1 MPYRKKPKALKKKR
15 IMRKTGARS
24 QAKQISALSTQVN
37 RLVKSQYESGSLV
50 WIRSKLP
57 IDSAA
62 GGIQAYVCPVPITP
76 GNPFYQ
82 DVYGAAV
89 GSGARVRWA
98 DSLALGN
105 SSTSFMEK
113 FPLFG
118 FSEAARNS
126 PEWNHVGGTLKY
138 RIESDE
144 PSFSTYSLF
153 LIQAKSRQSD
163 QLISDRLL
171 KNSRGTYYP
180 GSAGKLSELDDFCTH
195 PQLMGTDI
203 NTKYWKILARRA
215 INFGHPGSTQI
226 AGTTNPANTNPRNN
240 SIVVEGTIRLPA
252 GGVIRSTAKALT
264 TTGGVG
270 GTINPSPLNASQ
282 VGFLDEDN
290 SKTCY
295 LVVINNGVS
304 TDLESVSMTVITK
317 DHYKIAV

>member
-1 MPYRKKPKALKKKR
+1 MPYRKKPKILKKKR
-15 IMRKTGARS
+15 IMRKTGAKS
-24 QAKQISALSTQVN
+24 QARQIASLSTQVS
-37 RLVKSQYESGSLV
+37 RLNKSQYENGSLV
-50 WIRSKLP
+50 WIRSNLP
-57 IDSAA
+57 IDSLA

-89 GSGARVRWA
+89 GSGARIRWA
-98 DSLALGN
+98 DSLHLGGA
-105 SSTSFMEK
+105 STSFMEK

-118 FSEAARNS
+118 FSDNARNS
-126 PEWNHVGGTLKY
+126 HEWNHVGGTLKY
-138 RIESDE
+138 RIESTE

-153 LIQAKSRQSD
+153 LVRAKSRQSD
-163 QLISDRLL
+163 QLISDRGL
-171 KNSRGTYYP
+171 KNTVGTSYP
-180 GSAGKLSELDDFCTH
+180 GSAGKLSELDDYVTH
-195 PQLMGTDI
+195 PTLMGTDL
-203 NTKYWKILARRA
+203 NTKYWTILAKRS
-215 INFGHPGSTQI
+215 INFGHPGSTAI
-226 AGTTNPANTNPRNN
+226 ATNTNPANTNPRNN
-240 SIVVEGTIRLPA
+240 SVVVEGTIRLPK

-295 LVVINNGVS
+295 LVIVNNGVS
-304 TDLESVSMTVITK
+304 ADLETVTMSLLVK

>member
-1 MPYRKKPKALKKKR
+1 MPYKRKPKVLKKKN
-15 IMRKTGARS
+15 IKRKTGAGA
-24 QAKQISALSTQVN
+24 QAKQISALSTQVQ
-37 RLVKSQYESGSLV
+37 RLTKSSYESGSLV

-57 IDSAA
+57 IDTLA
-62 GGIQAYVCPVPITP
+62 GGISAYVCPVPITP

-89 GSGARVRWA
+89 GSGARVRWS
-98 DSLALGN
+98 DSLALGGA
-105 SSTSFMEK
+105 STSFMEK

-118 FSEAARNS
+118 FSEQARNS
-126 PEWNHVGGTLKY
+126 HEWNHTGGTLKY
-138 RIESDE
+138 RIESSE

-153 LIQAKSRQSD
+153 LVRAKSRQSD
-163 QLISDRLL
+163 QLISDRKL
-171 KNSRGTYYP
+171 KNSRGSYYP
-180 GSAGKLSELDDFCTH
+180 GSAAALSELDDFVTH
-195 PQLMGTDI
+195 PNVMGTDL
-203 NTKYWKILARRA
+203 NTKYWNILARRT
-215 INFGHPGSTQI
+215 INFSHPGSTGI
-226 AGTTNPANTNPRNN
+226 AGNTNPANTNPRNN
-240 SIVVEGTIRLPA
+240 SVIVEGTIRLPA

-295 LVVINNGVS
+295 LVIVNNGVS
-304 TDLESVSMTVITK
+304 ADLESVDMSLLVK

>member
-1 MPYRKKPKALKKKR
+1 MPYKRKPKVLKKKN
-15 IMRKTGARS
+15 IKRKTGAGA
-24 QAKQISALSTQVN
+24 QAKQISALSTQVS
-37 RLVKSQYESGSLV
+37 RLTKSNYESGSLV

-57 IDSAA
+57 IDSLT

-82 DVYGAAV
+82 DVYGAAT

-98 DSLALGN
+98 DSLHLGGA
-105 SSTSFMEK
+105 STSFMEK

-118 FSEAARNS
+118 FSEQARNS
-126 PEWNHVGGTLKY
+126 HEWNHTGGTLKY
-138 RIESDE
+138 RIESSE

-153 LIQAKSRQSD
+153 LVRAKSRQSD
-163 QLISDRLL
+163 QLVSDRGL
-171 KNSRGTYYP
+171 KNTVGTSYP
-180 GSAGKLSELDDFCTH
+180 GSAAALSELDDFVTH
-195 PQLMGTDI
+195 PQLMGTDL
-203 NTKYWKILARRA
+203 NTKYWSIISKRS
-215 INFGHPGSTQI
+215 INFGHPGSTGI
-226 AGTTNPANTNPRNN
+226 STNVNPANTNARNN
-240 SIVVEGTIRLPA
+240 AVVVEGTIRLPK

-295 LVVINNGVS
+295 LIIVNNGVS
-304 TDLESVSMTVITK
+304 ADLESVSMSLLVK